1 MWHRVPPFAVAGGEF
16 WFWSRVL
23 LVQRSGTLSSS
34 PRLPPVSRAYTQA
47 CLVLR
52 QAISLWA
59 MVLLSFDLSYL
70 QHVLT
75 TSLSVHHRHHDSL
88 GIDIS
93 SSRPHLVGEATRD
106 LRPEDRAHAAWGMTA
121 HPEEKDIP
129 SHLIFYTHHAPR
141 HGPGHVGVTK
151 CALGKSEPKP
161 YRYRG
166 DTGDG
171 GRTEYLMVR
180 VGS

>member
-1 MWHRVPPFAVAGGEF
+1 MWHRVPPIAVASGEF
-16 WFWSRVL
+16 YFWPKGIASSGVRHNVVPQIL
-23 LVQRSGTLSSS
+23 EHTLRRILYFDKRYPHGLV
-34 PRLPPVSRAYTQA
+34 
-47 CLVLR
+47 
-52 QAISLWA
+52 
-59 MVLLSFDLSYL
+59 MLSFDLSYL

-121 HPEEKDIP
+121 HPQEKDIP
-129 SHLIFYTHHAPR
+129 SHLIFDAHHAPR

-151 CALGKSEPKP
+151 CAPGKSEPKP

-166 DTGDG
+166 GTGDG
-171 GRTEYLMVR
+171 GRTEYLPVR